1 MTIKEK
7 KKVRCI
13 EKSNR
18 TECVFY
24 FLLFLIRN
32 TVYVWEKEKINGCIR
47 LKMLVSD
54 GEHMWQNKVDKK
66 NVDL

>member
-1 MTIKEK
+1 M
-7 KKVRCI
+7 
-13 EKSNR
+13 
-18 TECVFY
+18 FY

-66 NVDL
+66 NVYF